1 MDMARVSIVE
11 DLESGKQEGNAQ
23 ENFLYM
29 AKHLKDLLGK
39 DVFLLDGAA
48 TTHMVDTWVMLNNER
63 ETVMNVKGLGNMTA
77 TAKGELVVQG
87 LQLGTAL
94 RVPGLG
100 INLMS
105 EGELQT
111 QGCEIISKGNWR
123 KIYFQEVLIIEA
135 ILENGLFI

>member
-1 MDMARVSIVE
+1 MD
-11 DLESGKQEGNAQ
+11 EGALIQ
-23 ENFLYM
+23 Q
-29 AKHLKDLLGK
+29 
-39 DVFLLDGAA
+39 
-48 TTHMVDTWVMLNNER
+48 VMGPQADPANKVVLNNER

-100 INLMS
+100 INLIS

-111 QGCEIISKGNWR
+111 QGCEIISKR
-123 KIYFQEVLIIEA
+123 E
-135 ILENGLFI
+135 LEKVIFSGSINY